1 MIKVTRINKEKIIV
15 NAELIEFLEETP
27 DSIISL
33 TTGKKLAVVETIDEI
48 INRIIKYRQQIHNPC
63 GLLQRFGERNAAQ
76 DI

>member
-1 MIKVTRINKEKIIV
+1 MIKVTRINREKIVV

-48 INRIIKYRQQIHNPC
+48 IDMIIRYRQQIHNSYRLTH
-63 GLLQRFGERNAAQ
+63 GLSNEEDSRG
-76 DI
+76 

>member
-1 MIKVTRINKEKIIV
+1 MIKVTRINREQIVV

-48 INRIIKYRQQIHNPC
+48 IDMIIRYRQQIHNSCRLTHGP
-63 GLLQRFGERNAAQ
+63 GNEENSRG
-76 DI
+76 

>member
-1 MIKVTRINKEKIIV
+1 MIKVTRINREQIVV

-48 INRIIKYRQQIHNPC
+48 IDMVIRYRQQIHNSC
-63 GLLQRFGERNAAQ
+63 RLTRSLSDEDSSRS
-76 DI
+76 